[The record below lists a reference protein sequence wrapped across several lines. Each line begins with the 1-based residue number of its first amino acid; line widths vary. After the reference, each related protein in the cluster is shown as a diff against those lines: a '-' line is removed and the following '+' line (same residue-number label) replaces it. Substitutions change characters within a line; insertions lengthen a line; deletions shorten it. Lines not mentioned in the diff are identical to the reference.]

1 MATVSGSLLMNSG
14 VLRFVMEGEREGV
27 TGELRAFAPD
37 AAQSQQVIA
46 DTETET
52 GTETGMLSRLK
63 IPGKSGNQIEGDKD
77 AMILTLR
84 SELKQQKG
92 II

>member
-27 TGELRAFAPD
+27 TGELRVFSPD

-46 DTETET
+46 DAEIEK
-52 GTETGMLSRLK
+52 ETGMLSRLR

-92 II
+92 KI